1 MMLTGIECT
10 MVVRGLRFNV
20 FLRLINHSHLML
32 TECTVH
38 CLIMTD
44 RIKYLY
50 LQFWY
55 YMTVH
60 VLVILEL

>member
-20 FLRLINHSHLML
+20 FLILINHSHLML

-55 YMTVH
+55 YMY
-60 VLVILEL
+60 

>member
-1 MMLTGIECT
+1 MYN
-10 MVVRGLRFNV
+10 VVRGLRFNG
-20 FLRLINHSHLML
+20 FLILINHSHLML

-55 YMTVH
+55 YMY
-60 VLVILEL
+60 